1 MRFEAGLPSKLSEL
15 PLALEMQSAVTP
27 LEVSG
32 IQSLKCLIIASQ
44 CVCAC
49 DQMSAVEEN
58 LVALATTKHHRHRHQ
73 HHLQCLG

>member
-44 CVCAC
+44 CVC
-49 DQMSAVEEN
+49 VR
-58 LVALATTKHHRHRHQ
+58 VTKCQQWRRIWS
-73 HHLQCLG
+73 L